1 MKINRTCFIS
11 AICFIFLFTLL
22 CLPLTSYSYKLVY
35 TIQTASFIS
44 SDAAESKYNSIVRAL
59 KSHQLDNL
67 RIEKIG
73 KYYAVRLGKFDDQA
87 AANEFLKTI
96 QSVHPTPIVMDAY
109 IKSER
114 LIKVYELPPKEIK
127 QTIEVPSP
135 NLPAKPQKLIAESIQ
150 EVSKTSATESIAQ
163 IEEAPPADITEE
175 PTKHGTIE
183 KAETQPAPTPSPVKI
198 GLIVTAKPKKKIV
211 LDNTLSTK
219 EQPANNSLQKKPI
232 VKTPLEAVKKTK
244 QKKVQHA
251 ALPKPSAIPSQKI
264 KGPPSSIKHRKK
276 LRPNHERKGDMY
288 LKGKRYFL
296 ALDEYRQSKHK
307 RPILRSKLAAL
318 NYQMGFV
325 REAITELEKAVE
337 SSPHKTD
344 LRKRLGMY
352 YFALNKTDK
361 AKEQFFT
368 ALKINPGSTHVYY
381 YLGEVFLKTG
391 EHDMAWMSVTMA
403 KRLGYKG
410 EDLIH
415 RLKAV
420 SKEPDVRPWD
430 TGADELYIRLIL
442 ADTHES
448 AEIILLKISEGELF
462 EDIARKESRGTG
474 ASAGGYMGHLTPE
487 ETDQR
492 ITDALMKQDV
502 LSAPIIIE
510 TEKGFHIAQRIIP
523 FSLSTW
529 EELLPG
535 PDNARAVSEKA
546 AQ

>member
-1 MKINRTCFIS
+1 MKKNRTCFIS
-11 AICFIFLFTLL
+11 AICFIFLFTFL

-35 TIQTASFIS
+35 TIQTASFVS
-44 SDAAESKYNSIVRAL
+44 PEAAESKYNSIVRSL
-59 KSHQLDNL
+59 KPHQLDNL

-73 KYYAVRLGKFDDQA
+73 KYYAVRLGKFEEQA
-87 AANEFLKTI
+87 AADIFLKTI
-96 QSVHPTPIVMDAY
+96 KSVHPTAVVMDAY

-114 LIKVYELPPKEIK
+114 LIKIYKLPSKEIK
-127 QTIEVPSP
+127 QSAAKPSP
-135 NLPAKPQKLIAESIQ
+135 ALPVKPEPLTAKITQ
-150 EVSKTSATESIAQ
+150 EVSKTAATETIAQ
-163 IEEAPPADITEE
+163 IKKAPPTDITKE
-175 PTKHGTIE
+175 PIKHETIE
-183 KAETQPAPTPSPVKI
+183 KAEKKPAPSPSPVKM
-198 GLIVTAKPKKKIV
+198 GLIISAKPKKKAA
-211 LDNTLSTK
+211 LDDSLSTK

-244 QKKVQHA
+244 HKKEQHA
-251 ALPKPSAIPSQKI
+251 ALPKASAFPSQNKKI
-264 KGPPSSIKHRKK
+264 PPASIKSKKK

-288 LKGKRYFL
+288 LKDKRYFL
-296 ALDEYRQSKHK
+296 AMDEYRQSKNK

-325 REAITELEKAVE
+325 SEAITELKQAIE

-344 LRKRLGMY
+344 LRERLGMY

-361 AKEQFFT
+361 AKEQFFA

-391 EHDMAWMSVTMA
+391 EHDMAWMSIKMA
-403 KRLGYKG
+403 KRLGYRG

-415 RLKAV
+415 RLQAV
-420 SKEPDVRPWD
+420 SKESDAYPWD
-430 TGADELYIRLIL
+430 TIVDGLYIRLIL
-442 ADTHES
+442 VDTYEK
-448 AEIILLKISEGELF
+448 AKTIIFKISKGELF
-462 EDIARKESRGTG
+462 EDIALKESRGAG

-487 ETDQR
+487 ETDHR
-492 ITDALMKQDV
+492 INDALMKQDV

-510 TEKGFHIAQRIIP
+510 TEKGFHIAQRVIP

-535 PDNARAVSEKA
+535 PDNARTVSEKA